1 MRDFFT
7 ALESG
12 WRAGR
17 KQFLKRRTELRR
29 DADLERKLAN
39 VSHAGLQWGPKEL
52 ETLVKRGGPPLVFNT
67 ITPKVN
73 AEPGPAPLAPMPA
86 DAVAEL
92 NEIRAILHPDGPE
105 TRPAVFQIRGPQDH
119 AS

>member
-1 MRDFFT
+1 MDFFT

-17 KQFLKRRTELRR
+17 KQFLKRRTELQR
-29 DADLERKLAN
+29 DADLSALLAAK
-39 VSHAGLQWGPKEL
+39 HAEGLKYPN
-52 ETLVKRGGPPLVFNT
+52 PPYL
-67 ITPKVN
+67 
-73 AEPGPAPLAPMPA
+73 PA

-105 TRPAVFQIRGPQDH
+105 TRPAVFQIRGPQDA